1 MQIQVQMKYEYI
13 ELDELAY
20 PNTKVNWFQ
29 SGHSEADLRVPNR
42 GFEEFILK
50 SSPSWAPNTTL
61 NFNL

>member
-1 MQIQVQMKYEYI
+1 MKYI

-20 PNTKVNWFQ
+20 LNTKVNWFQ
-29 SGHSEADLRVPNR
+29 IGHSEADLRVPNR
-42 GFEEFILK
+42 GFEGFILK